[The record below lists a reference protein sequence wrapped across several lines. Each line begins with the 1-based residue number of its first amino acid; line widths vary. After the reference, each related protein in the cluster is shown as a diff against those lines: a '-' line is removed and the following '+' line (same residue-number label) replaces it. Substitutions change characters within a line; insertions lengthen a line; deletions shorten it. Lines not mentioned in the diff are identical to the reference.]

1 MLLQALAAIDI
12 PHFRAL
18 KRIRAAADEGTD
30 DQARRRSVHDA
41 AWRES
46 APVRAGLLQV
56 GALQMDTGWGAGVSL
71 TDFGR
76 TLLADVEAA
85 GGVLHV

>member
-1 MLLQALAAIDI
+1 MTKL
-12 PHFRAL
+12 
-18 KRIRAAADEGTD
+18 G
-30 DQARRRSVHDA
+30 ARQYTMQLG
-41 AWRES
+41 RES

-85 GGVLHV
+85 GGELDV